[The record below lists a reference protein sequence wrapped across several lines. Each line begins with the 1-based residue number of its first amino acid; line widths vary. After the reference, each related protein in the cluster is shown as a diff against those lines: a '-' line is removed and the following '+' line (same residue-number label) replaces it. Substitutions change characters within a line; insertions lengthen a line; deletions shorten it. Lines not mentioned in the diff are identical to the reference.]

1 MVAVASPVLI
11 YSHLSIDQTG
21 VCTSSLD
28 IVNIVY
34 IGSCEI
40 SCKLFQSNNSLGVV
54 LVIVGTNTS
63 SDHNSNIM

>member
-40 SCKLFQSNNSLGVV
+40 SFASCSNPITAWV
-54 LVIVGTNTS
+54 
-63 SDHNSNIM
+63 